1 MGLDVL
7 LSTLANDQ
15 PQVAQKITRLLI
27 PSYFPSKVS
36 TEEACNRCV
45 TLIKRSPLA
54 GAKFCEFAVSEGASL
69 KSLMELVRALVNL
82 VLSHEKL
89 DADQIEGLLAA
100 ASYLCNSL
108 VAEPCYNDALKELF
122 SGGKAKC
129 MFAVAST
136 VCAQSSVL
144 NIFSAVCP
152 EDIASLST
160 ECMHLI
166 TNCSGISENA
176 ELQAEVRSAHKLL
189 LACDAFNDMFE
200 AQTKLLQKTAYRC
213 HVKFGI
219 ELPKQR
225 ISPGRRKKG
234 GSVKISAKWKH
245 VSGKTASD
253 FEDDYSI
260 AAGIGWQI
268 KDFLVTEG
276 TRKALLESQSLDLS
290 FLALK
295 VISEVSILQCVFCE
309 YMETSPLLAYTT
321 LALHMTL
328 QNINIRTNEHCA
340 KKNDRTDSS
349 SIPEASSSLFFS
361 ICVYF
366 NLPL

>member
-1 MGLDVL
+1 
-7 LSTLANDQ
+7 
-15 PQVAQKITRLLI
+15 
-27 PSYFPSKVS
+27 
-36 TEEACNRCV
+36 
-45 TLIKRSPLA
+45 
-54 GAKFCEFAVSEGASL
+54 
-69 KSLMELVRALVNL
+69 
-82 VLSHEKL
+82 
-89 DADQIEGLLAA
+89 
-100 ASYLCNSL
+100 
-108 VAEPCYNDALKELF
+108 
-122 SGGKAKC
+122 

-349 SIPEASSSLFFS
+349 SIPEASSSFFFS